1 MASFE
6 FNVQKYSVQELK
18 SLFFQAGKN
27 INVNLYES
35 YQESSIIKCRNKLQ
49 QILISEHPN
58 EKMDVLNFLEKA
70 SQLLIQETILNTND
84 QQAFITLQPYPEKNT
99 GFSNDGV
106 FLKPVQQDNLNQNL
120 KHTTSQ
126 IINLDSQYRENILP
140 YDLSNADVVSSSTD
154 YLVNFSQTLKNV
166 LSLKLYSIQIPY
178 TWYTFDENLGN
189 NFFLYNENRIEITS
203 GNYTNQE
210 LVDTLNKDASNNSYD
225 ISYALNVN
233 NGKISIYTESDA
245 SFVFYDSNDTE
256 FTQAKTK
263 YSTPS
268 KINYN
273 LGWSMGFRPDYSN
286 TKSTDI
292 YYNVTSG
299 STLTAESIVDTY
311 GTKYIYVIIDDYNQN
326 HMNKGLVSIGVNKP
340 FISNTNYK
348 TDLSINCITD
358 NDCNSRQ
365 SNTGLTSAQYGSSR
379 TKANGFNKLTKTQT
393 YTHNEIANYRKTFG
407 DEKNSRNYAATTSN
421 VFAVIPLDKNALE
434 TGSIIT
440 ENGGPLQL
448 NSRNYFGPVD
458 VEKMRIRLVDD
469 KGENIH
475 LHGGDWVLNVVAEC
489 LYKY

>member
-6 FNVQKYSVQELK
+6 FDVQKYSVQELK
-18 SLFFQAGKN
+18 SLFSQAGKN
-27 INVNLYES
+27 INIDLYNS
-35 YQESSIIKCRNKLQ
+35 YNDSSISKCKNKLQ
-49 QILISEHPN
+49 QILISKHPN
-58 EKMDVLNFLEKA
+58 EKMEVLNFLDKA
-70 SQLLIQETILNTND
+70 SQLLIQESFFNTND
-84 QQAFITLQPYPEKNT
+84 QQAFITLQPYPEKT
-99 GFSNDGV
+99 SGFSSDGI
-106 FLKPVQQDNLNQNL
+106 FLKPVQKDNLNQNL

-140 YDLSNADVVSSSTD
+140 FDLSNADFRSSSTD
-154 YLVNFSQTLKNV
+154 YIVNFTQALKNV
-166 LSLKLYSIQIPY
+166 LSLKLYSIQVPY

-189 NFFLYNENRIEITS
+189 NFFLMGGDRIELPS
-203 GNYTNQE
+203 GNYTSAE
-210 LVDTLNKDASNNSYD
+210 LTNKLNTLVSSVDFSFN
-225 ISYALNVN
+225 IN
-233 NGKISIYTESDA
+233 NGKISIENSTGSDL

-256 FTQAKTK
+256 FTQSKTK
-263 YSTPS
+263 YSIPS

-286 TKSTDI
+286 TSTDI
-292 YYNVTSG
+292 SYTVTDG
-299 STLTAESIVDTY
+299 STLIGESIADIY
-311 GTKYIYVIIDDYNQN
+311 GTKYIYIVIDDYNQN
-326 HMNKGLVSIGVNKP
+326 HMNKGLVAIDVDKP

-393 YTHNEIANYRKTFG
+393 YTHNEIANYRKTFS
-407 DEKNSRNYAATTSN
+407 DKNSRIYAATTSN
-421 VFAVIPLDKNALE
+421 VLAVIPIDKNSLV

-458 VEKMRIRLVDD
+458 IEKMRIRLVDD
-469 KGENIH
+469 RGENIN
-475 LHGGDWVLNVVAEC
+475 LHGGDWVLNIVAES